1 MDRLATAVV
10 TGLCDPM
17 RNDPDNSLLSP
28 GVAALP
34 SAVFCVVYGL
44 FLIGLQLF
52 DGGRA
57 LLDEHTFLADTL
69 ARPAVA
75 ARPSGSQ
82 SKAPGN
88 DQPPADLPVAPLPGE
103 AETLAQVPARTDSA
117 LAPAKVPGDLSVS
130 DKIAIQGIRFDL
142 GASVARTDPGTAIDI
157 RKPYL
162 INGVDAGTTLV
173 RVSADSRLSIPMA
186 ELRKIAPRLR
196 QSRLADQLDN
206 LGDDEFI
213 LLDAIREKGI
223 QIRYDPTK
231 DEIQFTG

>member
-1 MDRLATAVV
+1 
-10 TGLCDPM
+10 M

-103 AETLAQVPARTDSA
+103 AETLAQVPARTDRASGLIWARRSPVQIPARRLISA
-117 LAPAKVPGDLSVS
+117 SH
-130 DKIAIQGIRFDL
+130 
-142 GASVARTDPGTAIDI
+142 T
-157 RKPYL
+157 
-162 INGVDAGTTLV
+162 
-173 RVSADSRLSIPMA
+173 
-186 ELRKIAPRLR
+186 
-196 QSRLADQLDN
+196 
-206 LGDDEFI
+206 
-213 LLDAIREKGI
+213 
-223 QIRYDPTK
+223 
-231 DEIQFTG
+231 